1 MKGKQLLI
9 AVLILGVLGAIAY
22 FTSIDDQGG
31 QVAETA
37 GVGKTVVK
45 DLKPEDITTISI
57 ADKVATQGSR

>member
-31 QVAETA
+31 QH
-37 GVGKTVVK
+37 
-45 DLKPEDITTISI
+45 P
-57 ADKVATQGSR
+57 